1 MIKIMIVLSLCTV
14 VLFASIGSSIKV
26 PTQEHLK
33 YTFGNHKNHPVQKME
48 ESQYYQSI
56 APMNKEAVRSH
67 LSGEG
72 YRIWS
77 IQLRDIAS
85 ELVYEVDVTISAVE
99 RAKLYVDPL
108 NGSVL
113 KKEVLK

>member
-1 MIKIMIVLSLCTV
+1 
-14 VLFASIGSSIKV
+14 
-26 PTQEHLK
+26 
-33 YTFGNHKNHPVQKME
+33 ME
-48 ESQYYQSI
+48 ETRYYQSI
-56 APMNKEAVRSH
+56 ATMNKEAVRSH
-67 LSGEG
+67 LSEEG
-72 YRIWS
+72 YRIRS

-85 ELVYEVDVTISAVE
+85 ELVYEVDVISAVE